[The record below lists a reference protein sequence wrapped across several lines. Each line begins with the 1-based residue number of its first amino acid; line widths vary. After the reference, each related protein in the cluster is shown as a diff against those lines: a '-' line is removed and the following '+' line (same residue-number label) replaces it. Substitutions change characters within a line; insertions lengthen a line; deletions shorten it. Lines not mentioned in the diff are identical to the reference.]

1 MDTMVEDT
9 RLPADIDAQPVVRAA
24 AALRPVLRT
33 YHEQI
38 EREQRLP
45 PALVEQL
52 HAAGFYR
59 MVIPRAL
66 GGLQVDPLTYL
77 RVVELLAEGAGSVGW
92 NLANNSIGQL
102 VTLGLPDEGV
112 HEIYPAGHDTVIA
125 GTAVQGGGQ
134 AVPVEGGYRVNGRW
148 TFGSGCQESSWML
161 GSFQILD
168 GGEPR
173 RRPDGGSLYWRGVF
187 PRAEAEIV
195 PGSWDVAGLRGTGSF
210 DWTVKDVFLPER
222 RTCPH
227 VGVPLDNQWSRW
239 PGITYALPS
248 QAWVGP
254 HHSSVI
260 TGIARA
266 GIDALIALAVEK
278 TPRGR
283 TGMLCENPQ
292 VQDAV
297 GRADA
302 ILNAGRVYRSAMI
315 AELWNTIAAGGRDH
329 AGAAG
334 ALPAGLDLRRRQRAR
349 GDGPG
354 VPARRQHVVQAR
366 EPAGGVLARSA
377 RGGADGHGRRR
388 SGTRSAGGRCWG
400 WIRGRGCG
408 RRRATGYV
416 PRSALYMRARTHRS
430 GAADRKM
437 SREGSAAGDSRAARR
452 SNPVSNVPVRS
463 RRAPAAAR
471 RRSGAACTVSDRRHA
486 SVSAGTTSIADPS
499 RLGGSLDRRI
509 AKGGNAMQIVDAQ
522 IHLWGTGLPSNLSH
536 RQVTHFTPEEAIA
549 LMDEG
554 GVDAAVIHPPG
565 WDPNSTD
572 MAFEAVQDYPG
583 RFAIMGAVPL
593 DQPESRARIAGWREQ
608 PGMLGL
614 RYGVPAAIRRGSGCT
629 TARSTGS
636 GRRPKRPAFRSP
648 CWRRIR

>member
-1 MDTMVEDT
+1 MDAIPEDSH
-9 RLPADIDAQPVVRAA
+9 LAADIDAQPLVQAA
-24 AALRPVLRT
+24 AALQPSLRR
-33 YHEQI
+33 YREEI

-59 MVIPRAL
+59 MVIPRSL

-77 RVVELLAEGAGSVGW
+77 RVVELLSEGAGSVGW
-92 NLANNSIGQL
+92 NVCNNSIGQL

-112 HEIYPAGHDTVIA
+112 HEIYPPGHATVIA

-134 AVPVEGGYRVNGRW
+134 AVPVEGGYRVSGHW
-148 TFGSGCQESSWML
+148 TFGSGCQEAVWML

-187 PRAEAEIV
+187 RREEAKVV

-210 DWTVKDVFLPER
+210 DWTVQDVFLPER

-292 VQDAV
+292 VQEAV

-315 AELWNTIAAGGRDH
+315 AELWNTIAAGNETT
-329 AGAAG
+329 
-334 ALPAGLDLRRRQRAR
+334 LEQRAR
-349 GDGPG
+349 CRLASTYAADS
-354 VPARRQHVVQAR
+354 AR
-366 EPAGGVLARSA
+366 EAMDLV
-377 RGGADGHGRRR
+377 
-388 SGTRSAGGRCWG
+388 
-400 WIRGRGCG
+400 
-408 RRRATGYV
+408 Y
-416 PRSALYMRARTHRS
+416 
-430 GAADRKM
+430 
-437 SREGSAAGDSRAARR
+437 
-452 SNPVSNVPVRS
+452 
-463 RRAPAAAR
+463 
-471 RRSGAACTVSDRRHA
+471 
-486 SVSAGTTSIADPS
+486 
-499 RLGGSLDRRI
+499 RLGGSTSF
-509 AKGGNAMQIVDAQ
+509 K
-522 IHLWGTGLPSNLSH
+522 
-536 RQVTHFTPEEAIA
+536 
-549 LMDEG
+549 
-554 GVDAAVIHPPG
+554 
-565 WDPNSTD
+565 
-572 MAFEAVQDYPG
+572 
-583 RFAIMGAVPL
+583 
-593 DQPESRARIAGWREQ
+593 RETR
-608 PGMLGL
+608 L
-614 RYGVPAAIRRGSGCT
+614 AE
-629 TARSTGS
+629 
-636 GRRPKRPAFRSP
+636 
-648 CWRRIR
+648 CWRDLHVVGQTVTIAPEWYPIGGRAFLGMDTGPRMR